1 MINFDLVSPE
11 RRLRSG
17 PAHMVVVPGGGGD
30 FGVLVGHAPLISTI
44 RAGAIAIYAE
54 PTTTAPER
62 IFVDGGFAEVGPEG
76 LTVLAE
82 SATPVGEID
91 AARVAE
97 QLAAAKAAADEPAI
111 ERLTAMLAAVT
122 N

>member
-17 PAHMVVVPGGGGD
+17 EVHMVVVPGGAGD

-44 RAGAIAIYAE
+44 RPGAIAIYAE
-54 PTTTAPER
+54 PGTTAPER
-62 IFVDGGFAEVGPEG
+62 IFVDGGFAEVGADG

-82 SATPVGEID
+82 RAIPVGEID
-91 AARVAE
+91 PAKVADE
-97 QLAAAKAAADEPAI
+97 LAAARAAGDEPAV
-111 ERLTAMLAAVT
+111 ERLTAMHAAIT
-122 N
+122 H

>member
-17 PAHMVVVPGGGGD
+17 PAHMVVVPGGAGD

-44 RAGAIAIYAE
+44 RPGAIAIYAE
-54 PTTTAPER
+54 PGTTAPER
-62 IFVDGGFAEVGPEG
+62 IFVDGGFAEIGPDG

-82 SATPVGEID
+82 HAVPVGDID
-91 AARVAE
+91 PAKVAE
-97 QLAAAKAAADEPAI
+97 DLAAAKAAADEPAI
-111 ERLTAMLAAVT
+111 ERLTAMLAVVAH
-122 N
+122 

>member
-1 MINFDLVSPE
+1 
-11 RRLRSG
+11 
-17 PAHMVVVPGGGGD
+17 MVVVPGGAGD

-44 RAGAIAIYAE
+44 RPGAIAIYADAG
-54 PTTTAPER
+54 TTAPER
-62 IFVDGGFAEVGPEG
+62 IFVDGGFAEVGADG

-82 SATPVGEID
+82 RAVPVSEID

-97 QLAAAKAAADEPAI
+97 ELAAAKAAADEPAI
-111 ERLTAMLAAVT
+111 ARLTAMLAAMT

>member
-11 RRLRSG
+11 RSLRSG
-17 PAHMVVVPGGGGD
+17 SVHMVVVPGGAGD

-44 RAGAIAIYAE
+44 RPGAIAIYAE
-54 PTTTAPER
+54 PGTTSPER
-62 IFVDGGFAEVGPEG
+62 IFVDGGFAQVGADG

-82 SATPVGEID
+82 SAVPVGEID
-91 AARVAE
+91 AAQVAE
-97 QLAAAKAAADEPAI
+97 DLAAAKAAGDDPAI
-111 ERLTAMLAAVT
+111 RRLTAMQAAIT

>member
-17 PAHMVVVPGGGGD
+17 PAHMVVVPGGAGD

-44 RAGAIAIYAE
+44 RPGAIAIYAE
-54 PTTTAPER
+54 PTTIAPER
-62 IFVDGGFAEVGPEG
+62 IFVDGGFAEVGADG

-82 SATPVGEID
+82 RAVPVGEID
-91 AARVAE
+91 AARVADE
-97 QLAAAKAAADEPAI
+97 LAAAKAAGDEPATQ
-111 ERLTAMLAAVT
+111 RLAAMLAVVT

>member
-17 PAHMVVVPGGGGD
+17 SVHMVVVPGGAGD

-44 RAGAIAIYAE
+44 RPGALAIYAE
-54 PTTTAPER
+54 PGTTAPER
-62 IFVDGGFAEVGPEG
+62 IFVDGGFAEVGADG

-82 SATPVGEID
+82 RAVPVGEID
-91 AARVAE
+91 AVRVADE
-97 QLAAAKAAADEPAI
+97 LAAAKAAGDESATQ
-111 ERLTAMLAAVT
+111 RLAAMLAVVT